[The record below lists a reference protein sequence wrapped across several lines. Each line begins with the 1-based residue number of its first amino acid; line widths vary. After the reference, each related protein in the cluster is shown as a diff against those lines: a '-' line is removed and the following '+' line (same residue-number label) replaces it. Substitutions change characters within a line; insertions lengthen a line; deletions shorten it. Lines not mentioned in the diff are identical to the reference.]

1 MAERLPSNREIA
13 LQFELLADL
22 IELEG
27 GERFRIAAYRRA
39 AGQIA
44 DSSRSVAE
52 LALSYQATSLP
63 GIGKTIE
70 GKVREIVAD
79 GKIHALAD
87 RQQRVPAGV
96 VSFLRLPGVGARTA
110 ARIWMEL
117 GVTTREELKRAAE
130 EERLRQLPGIG
141 AGLEERI
148 LKALAVEPGEKRVL
162 LGQALPA
169 ALEAVEALRELPG
182 VDRASEA
189 GGVRRRRETVHD
201 VDLVATASDPR
212 AVVEAFAA
220 MPWVAEIAASGET
233 KAEVVG
239 QNGLRFDL
247 RVVPPGAYGNVLQ
260 HFTGSKQHNIQ
271 LREAAVRKGL
281 SVSEYGVVRTE
292 SGEVVTAATE
302 EELYELL
309 GYAYIPPELREG
321 SGELEAAR
329 AGELPRL
336 IEVGDLQGD
345 LHVHSNW
352 SDGRASIETMA
363 RAAIERGYRYMAITD
378 HGDRLRN
385 GRLGAQLDEIEALNE
400 RLAPFHILSGV
411 ESAIRADGTLDL
423 PDEQLERLDWVA
435 AALHTSFDRA
445 PTERILGAME
455 NPHVD
460 CIAHPTARRIGER
473 EPEVAIE
480 RLVERAVATGT
491 ALELNGQADRLDLRD
506 AHARLAGE
514 SGAKIVITS
523 DGHRPVTLVGIEL
536 ALAQARR
543 AWLTKEQVLNTRTWK
558 QLLRARKRS
567 GRKPAAPSS

>member
-1 MAERLPSNREIA
+1 MAERLPSNAEIA

-27 GERFRIAAYRRA
+27 GDSFRISAYRRA
-39 AGQIA
+39 ANQIA

-52 LALSYQATSLP
+52 LAMSYQATSLP

-70 GKVREIVAD
+70 GKVREIID
-79 GKIHALAD
+79 GGKIHALAE

-130 EERLRQLPGIG
+130 EERLRLLPGIG
-141 AGLEERI
+141 AALEEKI
-148 LKALAVEPGEKRVL
+148 LKALAVEPSGKRIL

-169 ALEAVEALRELPG
+169 ALEVLAGLREIEG
-182 VDRASEA
+182 VEQASEA

-201 VDLVATASDPR
+201 VDLVATSVDPR

-220 MPWVAEIAASGET
+220 MPWVAEVAASGET

-239 QNGLRFDL
+239 QNGLHFDL
-247 RVVPPGAYGNVLQ
+247 RVVPPPAFGNVLQ

-271 LREAAVRKGL
+271 LRENAVRQGL
-281 SVSEYGVVRTE
+281 SVSEYGVVTTAT
-292 SGEVVTAATE
+292 GELVTSAGE
-302 EELYELL
+302 EDLYELL

-329 AGELPRL
+329 DGTLPQL
-336 IEVGDLQGD
+336 IEVGDLRGD
-345 LHVHSNW
+345 LHVHSTW

-363 RAAIERGYRYMAITD
+363 GAAIERGYQYMAITD
-378 HGDRLRN
+378 HGDRLRE
-385 GRLGAQLDEIEALNE
+385 GRLEAQLEEIAALNE

-423 PDEQLERLDWVA
+423 PDEQLERLDWVI
-435 AALHTSFDRA
+435 AALHTSFDRT
-445 PTERILGAME
+445 PTERILGAMD
-455 NPHVD
+455 NPNVD

-473 EPEVAIE
+473 EPEVNIE
-480 RLVERAVATGT
+480 RMVERAVATGT
-491 ALELNGQADRLDLRD
+491 AMELNGQADRLDLRD

-523 DGHRPVTLVGIEL
+523 DGHRPVTLMGIEL

-543 AWLTKEQVLNTRTWK
+543 AWLTKQQVLNTRTWK
-558 QLLRARKRS
+558 QLLRAK
-567 GRKPAAPSS
+567 KSS